1 MNLSIDPAWAVGLIL
16 ALIRTGGFVAAS
28 PLTSRMFPTA
38 GRLAL
43 TLGIGWALAGQV
55 APPNDLKELA
65 VMSATNLGVGITLG
79 LLTGLVLHIFEM
91 AGGLIDLFAGLQ
103 TGAILDPIT
112 GVASTIFSK
121 AFNLTA
127 GALFLT
133 LGGLHL
139 AVRGLAGSVAAVAL
153 DGGIALDDSLAKGL
167 MHMVGSM
174 VAASLEL
181 ALPAVAAL
189 FLAEIVLGL
198 AARLAP
204 QANMFLLGL
213 PVKLGT
219 ALITVSL
226 VVATFPS
233 TVTSALSA
241 MEDAFVSTI
250 HALAG

>member
-16 ALIRTGGFVAAS
+16 ALLRTGAFVAAS
-28 PLTSRMFPTA
+28 PLTSRMFPAA

-43 TLGIGWALAGQV
+43 TLGIGWALAGEV
-55 APPNDLKELA
+55 ALPNDLKELA
-65 VMSATNLGVGITLG
+65 VMAGTNLGVGITLG

-103 TGAILDPIT
+103 TGAILDPIS
-112 GVASTIFSK
+112 GVASTVFSK
-121 AFNLTA
+121 AFHLTA

-139 AVRGLAGSVAAVAL
+139 AVRGLSGSVAAVAL
-153 DGGIALDDSLAKGL
+153 DGGIALEAGLASGL
-167 MHMVGSM
+167 MRMVGAM

-204 QANMFLLGL
+204 QANVFLLGL

-219 ALITVSL
+219 ALITVTL
-226 VVATFPS
+226 VVAAFPS
-233 TVTSALSA
+233 TVASALSM
-241 MEDAFVSTI
+241 MEDAFVTTI
-250 HALAG
+250 KSMAG